1 MIFIA
6 IWLLRKRPLDNISWG
21 AKTKYNQ
28 VLRGKCQYR
37 RISYIDYFLFYL
49 MSNVSISFKPKL
61 VTKRFLGALPR
72 RAQDVITKRYG
83 LGAETKKLTLE
94 AIGESYGITRERVRQ
109 IENFA
114 LTTIRKSDV
123 FKDEVPVFDELRQ
136 SMIAQ
141 GAIVP
146 EGDFLAEMSSDKS
159 TQNHFHFLLVL
170 GDLFTKHKED
180 DDFAHR
186 WSTDPET
193 AKMVH
198 DSLRKLYASL
208 SDDDLIEESKM
219 IERFLSHIKDVSE
232 EFKNEEI
239 LRRWLSLSKKMG
251 KNPLG
256 EWGMAS
262 SPNVSARGVRDYAFL
277 VLRKH
282 GSPMHF
288 TEVAKAIGS
297 HFDKRAH
304 IATTHNELIKDKR
317 FVLVGRGLYALS
329 EWGYSTGVVR
339 DVISDIIKKSGPLSR
354 EEVVEK
360 VMRERYV
367 KPNTILVNL
376 QNPKYFKKNKEGKFS
391 VA

>member
-1 MIFIA
+1 
-6 IWLLRKRPLDNISWG
+6 
-21 AKTKYNQ
+21 
-28 VLRGKCQYR
+28 
-37 RISYIDYFLFYL
+37 
-49 MSNVSISFKPKL
+49 MSTATITFKPKQ
-61 VTKRFLGALPR
+61 VTKHFLTALPK
-72 RAQDVITKRYG
+72 RAADVIMKRYG
-83 LGAETKKLTLE
+83 LGTETKKMTLE

-114 LTTIRKSDV
+114 LATIRKSDA
-123 FKDEVPVFDELRQ
+123 FKEEAPVFEELRAV
-136 SMIAQ
+136 MVAM
-141 GAIVP
+141 GGLVP
-146 EGDFLAEMSSDKS
+146 ESDFLEELSGDRAA
-159 TQNHFHFLLVL
+159 QNHIHFLLVL
-170 GDLFTKHKED
+170 GDLFVKHKED

-186 WSTDPET
+186 WSVDQET
-193 AKMVH
+193 ANQVH
-198 DSLRKLYASL
+198 ASLKKLYESL
-208 SDDDLIEESKM
+208 EDDQLVEESKM
-219 IERFLSHIKDVSE
+219 IELFLNHLKDVSE
-232 EFKNEEI
+232 EYKNEEVVK
-239 LRRWLSLSKKMG
+239 RWLGLSKRIG

-256 EWGMAS
+256 DWGVAA

-288 TEVAKAIGS
+288 TEVAKAIGE

-339 DVISDIIKKSGPLSR
+339 DVISDILSKHGPLSR
-354 EEVVEK
+354 EDIVEK

-376 QNPKYFKKNKEGKFS
+376 QNPKYFKKTKEGKY
-391 VA
+391 VAS

>member
-1 MIFIA
+1 M
-6 IWLLRKRPLDNISWG
+6 G
-21 AKTKYNQ
+21 
-28 VLRGKCQYR
+28 
-37 RISYIDYFLFYL
+37 
-49 MSNVSISFKPKL
+49 NVSISFKPKV
-61 VTKRFLGALPR
+61 VTKHFLGVLPR

-83 LGAETKKLTLE
+83 LGAETKKMTLE
-94 AIGESYGITRERVRQ
+94 SIGENYGITRERVRQ

-114 LTTIRKSDV
+114 LTTIRKSDA
-123 FKDEVPVFDELRQ
+123 FKEEMPTFDELRKTML
-136 SMIAQ
+136 SM
-141 GAIVP
+141 GSIVP
-146 EGDFLAEMSSDKS
+146 ESDFLASVSSDKS
-159 TQNHFHFLLVL
+159 NQNHIHFLLVL
-170 GDLFTKHKED
+170 GELFTKHKED
-180 DDFAHR
+180 DDFSHR

-193 AKMVH
+193 AVKVH

-219 IERFLSHIKDVSE
+219 IERFLSHLKEVSE
-232 EFKNEEI
+232 EYKNEEI

-277 VLRKH
+277 VLRKN

-288 TEVAKAIGS
+288 TEVAKAIGA
-297 HFDKRAH
+297 HFDKQAH

-339 DVISDIIKKSGPLSR
+339 DVIGEIIKKSGPLTR
-354 EEVVEK
+354 EEVVDK

-376 QNPKYFKKNKEGKFS
+376 QNPKYFKKNKEGKYS
-391 VA
+391 LV

>member
-1 MIFIA
+1 MQI
-6 IWLLRKRPLDNISWG
+6 
-21 AKTKYNQ
+21 
-28 VLRGKCQYR
+28 
-37 RISYIDYFLFYL
+37 
-49 MSNVSISFKPKL
+49 MFKPKQ
-61 VTKRFLGALPR
+61 VTKHLLSVLPK
-72 RAQDVITKRYG
+72 RAQDVVTKRYG
-83 LGAETKKLTLE
+83 LGTETKKLTLE

-114 LTTIRKSDV
+114 IATIRKSDA
-123 FKDEVPVFDELRQ
+123 FKEETAVFDELRQ
-136 SMIAQ
+136 VMLTQ
-141 GAIVP
+141 GALVP
-146 EGDFLAEMSSDKS
+146 EHDFLVGVSSDKS
-159 TQNHFHFLLVL
+159 TQNHLHFILVL

-193 AKMVH
+193 ATKVH
-198 DSLRKLYASL
+198 DSLRKLYSSL
-208 SDDDLIEESKM
+208 SDDELIEESKM
-219 IERFLSHIKDVSE
+219 IERFLNHLKDVSE
-232 EFKNEEI
+232 EYKNEEI
-239 LRRWLSLSKKMG
+239 LRRWLSLSKRMG

-256 EWGMAS
+256 EWGVAS

-304 IATTHNELIKDKR
+304 VATTHNELIKDKR

-339 DVISDIIKKSGPLSR
+339 DVIAEILKKAGPLTR
-354 EEVVEK
+354 EDVVEK

-376 QNPKYFKKNKEGKFS
+376 QNPKYFRKNKEGKYS
-391 VA
+391 LA

>member
-1 MIFIA
+1 MSTATIA
-6 IWLLRKRPLDNISWG
+6 
-21 AKTKYNQ
+21 
-28 VLRGKCQYR
+28 
-37 RISYIDYFLFYL
+37 
-49 MSNVSISFKPKL
+49 FKPKQ
-61 VTKRFLGALPR
+61 VTKHFLSTLPR
-72 RAQDVITKRYG
+72 RAADVITKRYG
-83 LGAETKKLTLE
+83 LGTDTKKMTLE

-114 LTTIRKSDV
+114 LATIRKSDAFKEEAAV
-123 FKDEVPVFDELRQ
+123 FEELRAT
-136 SMIAQ
+136 MV
-141 GAIVP
+141 GMGGLVP
-146 EGDFLAEMSSDKS
+146 EHDFLGALASEKGA
-159 TQNHFHFLLVL
+159 QNHIHFLLVL
-170 GDLFTKHKED
+170 GDLFVKHKED

-186 WSTDPET
+186 WSVDPET
-193 AKMVH
+193 AEKVH
-198 DSLRKLYASL
+198 ESLRKLYAAIA
-208 SDDDLIEESKM
+208 DDQLIEESKM
-219 IERFLSHIKDVSE
+219 IELFLNHLKDVSE
-232 EFKNEEI
+232 EYKNEEI
-239 LRRWLSLSKKMG
+239 VRRWLGLSKRIG

-256 EWGMAS
+256 DWGVAS

-288 TEVAKAIGS
+288 TEVAKAIGE

-339 DVISDIIKKSGPLSR
+339 DVIADLLKKNGPLSR
-354 EEVVEK
+354 EEIVDK

-376 QNPKYFKKNKEGKFS
+376 QNPKYFKKTKEGKY
-391 VA
+391 VAA

>member
-1 MIFIA
+1 
-6 IWLLRKRPLDNISWG
+6 
-21 AKTKYNQ
+21 
-28 VLRGKCQYR
+28 
-37 RISYIDYFLFYL
+37 
-49 MSNVSISFKPKL
+49 MSNVTISFKPKV
-61 VTKRFLGALPR
+61 VTKNFLSVLPR
-72 RAQDVITKRYG
+72 RAQDVLTKRYG
-83 LGAETKKLTLE
+83 LGTETKKMTLE
-94 AIGESYGITRERVRQ
+94 SIGETYGITRERVRQ

-114 LTTIRKSDV
+114 LTTIRKSDA
-123 FKDEVPVFDELRQ
+123 FKEQIPVFDELRK
-136 SMIAQ
+136 SMLTM
-141 GAIVP
+141 GALVP
-146 EGDFLAEMSSDKS
+146 EQAFLAGVAGDKS
-159 TQNHFHFLLVL
+159 TQNHTHFLLVL
-170 GDLFTKHKED
+170 GDLFLKHKED
-180 DDFAHR
+180 DDFSHR
-186 WSTDPET
+186 WSTDPEIA
-193 AKMVH
+193 AKVH

-208 SDDDLIEESKM
+208 SDEDLIEEAKM
-219 IERFLSHIKDVSE
+219 IERFLTHLKDVSE
-232 EFKNEEI
+232 EYKNEEI

-304 IATTHNELIKDKR
+304 VATTHNELIKDKR

-339 DVISDIIKKSGPLSR
+339 DVIADVIKKNGPLTR
-354 EEVVEK
+354 EEVVDK

-376 QNPKYFKKNKEGKFS
+376 QNPKYFKKSKDGKY
-391 VA
+391 AGA